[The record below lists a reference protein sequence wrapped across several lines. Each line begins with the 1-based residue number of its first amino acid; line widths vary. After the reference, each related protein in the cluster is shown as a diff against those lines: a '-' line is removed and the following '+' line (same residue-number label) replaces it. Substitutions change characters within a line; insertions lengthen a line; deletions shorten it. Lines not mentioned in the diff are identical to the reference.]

1 MNIKEFSNAYF
12 QRFQEAMEGIEASDA
27 EGKMDYTDAM
37 VKVQDLLKVVQEN
50 KNKIMIIGNGG
61 SAGVASH
68 MSVDFW
74 KNGNVRAMTFNDA
87 PTLTCVSNDY
97 TYEDVF
103 QIPIRQF
110 AVEGD
115 VVICIS
121 SSGGSENIKRGAIAG
136 KECGCHVITCSGF
149 NPENPLRSMGDLNFY
164 VPSYSYGFVET
175 LHQLIIHSFLDAKM
189 YCIDKRDVFMR
200 NMEMV

>member
-1 MNIKEFSNAYF
+1 MNIKEFSQTYF
-12 QRFQEAMEGIEASDA
+12 QRFTEAMEGIEASDLVGA
-27 EGKMDYTDAM
+27 MSYEDAM
-37 VKVQDLLKVVQEN
+37 VKVQDLLKVVQE
-50 KNKIMIIGNGG
+50 KKSKVMIIGNGG

-74 KNGNVRAMTFNDA
+74 KNGNVRSMTFNDA

-97 TYEDVF
+97 SYEDVF

-115 VVICIS
+115 VIICIS
-121 SSGGSENIKRGAIAG
+121 SSGGSENILRGAKAG
-136 KECGCHVITCSGF
+136 KECGCHIVTCSGF
-149 NPENPLRSMGDLNFY
+149 NPDNPLRKMGDLNFY
-164 VPSYSYGFVET
+164 VPSHSYGFVET

-189 YCIDKRDVFMR
+189 YCFDKRDIFMK
-200 NMEMV
+200 NLEMV

>member
-1 MNIKEFSNAYF
+1 MNIKEFSNTYF
-12 QRFQEAMEGIEASDA
+12 QRFQEAMDNIEASDA
-27 EGKMDYTDAM
+27 STALAYGDALE
-37 VKVQDLLKVVQEN
+37 KVQDLLVEVQ
-50 KNKIMIIGNGG
+50 KTANKIMIIGNGG

-97 TYEDVF
+97 SYEDVF
-103 QIPIRQF
+103 QVPIRQF
-110 AVEGD
+110 AVAGD
-115 VVICIS
+115 IVICIS
-121 SSGGSENIKRGAIAG
+121 SSGGSENIIRGAQAG
-136 KECGCHVITCSGF
+136 IDTGCHVITCSGF
-149 NPENPLRSMGDLNFY
+149 DPENPLRKMGNLNFF

-189 YCIDKRDVFMR
+189 YCGDKRDIFMKNR
-200 NMEMV
+200 EMV